1 MVSTCTAT
9 CSSPQGRFQFSDLK
23 RRPSIGEYNGVILRQ
38 SFDVSNGVSNAGAA
52 QTSVFRAVLL
62 GGQAV
67 MMAFGQKDSPGKY
80 RWNEELIDSSVAMKV
95 ANDNEVNS
103 GELLAA

>member
-1 MVSTCTAT
+1 MTGGEITNNPIYTGA
-9 CSSPQGRFQFSDLK
+9 
-23 RRPSIGEYNGVILRQ
+23 IGEYNGVILRS
-38 SFDVSNGVSNAGAA
+38 SFDVTNGVSNAGAA
-52 QTSVFRAVLL
+52 QTSVFRSVLL
-62 GGQAV
+62 GGQSA

-80 RWNEELIDSSVAMKV
+80 RWNEELEISSVAVKA